1 MYITSFI
8 ISFLIISNDW
18 VYIVPICIILCR
30 KCFTYTGISVTNPH
44 IFILSAI
51 ITKFFKSTVLL
62 CFNKSFISHFYT
74 YLVFTFFIFF
84 CYYFIF
90 FLFVLYVYYF
100 VLYDVIY
107 YIIFFYVDYYL
118 YV

>member
-51 ITKFFKSTVLL
+51 ITKFFKLAGML
-62 CFNKSFISHFYT
+62 CFNKSFIRSFFYF
-74 YLVFTFFIFF
+74 LVLNFLLFFRFLFIF
-84 CYYFIF
+84 YFI
-90 FLFVLYVYYF
+90 VLGGLDFERGEV
-100 VLYDVIY
+100 VVC
-107 YIIFFYVDYYL
+107 
-118 YV
+118 